1 MTTQTDT
8 FYVYYDGPAHKK
20 NDMDIRAVALRLS
33 GLGDL
38 LYETH
43 ALVNGNTPIDVKVQA
58 GFVKG
63 SFGFEVHVIQELIAN
78 SKDILPLIGL
88 GGTVAA
94 ATLLE
99 VIQLLKGRSIDKVIT
114 EDGKSQL
121 LIDEEKIECSED
133 IEKVLSSPTVRKAV
147 DSMVH
152 QAMLQEGTDIFCIK
166 DDKNDAEPIISINK
180 TESTA
185 YKAPRKLFRDKETSK
200 ETEAQVTFLTAHA
213 DKKTNWRI
221 THLGEEYSATIK
233 DDQFMNRLTENNVP
247 NLLGQKF
254 TVQLEV
260 ITKEKAGSEPT
271 KRYVIKKIYHASVS
285 KS

>member
-1 MTTQTDT
+1 MTTQTNS
-8 FYVYYDGPAHKK
+8 FYVYYDGPAHKT
-20 NDMDIRAVALRLS
+20 NEMDINAVARRLS

-43 ALVNGNTPIDVKVQA
+43 AIVNGTTPIDVKVQA

-63 SFGFEVHVIQELIAN
+63 SFGFEVHIIQELLAN

-88 GGTVAA
+88 GGTVSAA
-94 ATLLE
+94 SLLE
-99 VIQLLKGRSIDKVIT
+99 IIKLLKGRSIEKVIT
-114 EDGKSQL
+114 KDGQPRL
-121 LIDEEKIECSED
+121 VVDEEEIKCTED

-152 QAMLQEGTDIFCIK
+152 EAMLQEGTDLFCIK
-166 DDKNDAEPIISINK
+166 TDKEDEKPLIAISK
-180 TESTA
+180 AESTA
-185 YKAPRKLFRDKETSK
+185 YKAPRKLYQDKETSI
-200 ETEAQVTFLTAHA
+200 ETEAQVTFLTAHS
-213 DKKTNWRI
+213 DKKTSWRI

-233 DDQFMNRLTENNVP
+233 DDQFMKRLTANNVP

-260 ITKEKAGSEPT
+260 VTKEKVGAEPV
-271 KRYVIKKIYHASVS
+271 KKYIIKKIYHESVR
-285 KS
+285 